1 MDLPG
6 LRRRSPNPN
15 SPATS
20 SLSSHSDA
28 QSHYSDISGTKRV
41 EGGRFSN
48 GSLGPRTYPTPTIRL
63 VRPSFSNL
71 QATPQIRARSED
83 GKPQDD
89 PCPPSVD
96 LRRSETTPNPRS
108 HTSKYTWRPYS
119 NEMGN
124 AIYRPVPPLP
134 LNIRKLRMA
143 EPEGSL
149 KPAKSVG
156 SSIFSLR
163 NPFKWHRKE
172 EGSQV
177 GDKADEAG
185 SQAMSLRASSM
196 RSKWSQDSSGSATST
211 RQLLPPGKPLQGS
224 GMKTRA
230 QHPSTDGAI
239 FLPRSM
245 TMRRSRT
252 GCMTQLGKFP
262 RSSFGHV
269 ERGWTV
275 YKWILLVSVISV
287 SDPFIRG
294 SDH

>member
-20 SLSSHSDA
+20 SSSSHSDA
-28 QSHYSDISGTKRV
+28 QSHYSDISGAKRV

-48 GSLGPRTYPTPTIRL
+48 GSLGPRTYPAPTIQL
-63 VRPSFSNL
+63 AKPSFSTL

-83 GKPQDD
+83 GKPQDV
-89 PCPPSVD
+89 PCPPSAD

-108 HTSKYTWRPYS
+108 HDSKYTWRPYS
-119 NEMGN
+119 NEMGD

-163 NPFKWHRKE
+163 NPFKWHRKDE
-172 EGSQV
+172 VSQV
-177 GDKADEAG
+177 GDKVDEAG
-185 SQAMSLRASSM
+185 SQAMSLRAPSM
-196 RSKWSQDSSGSATST
+196 RSKWSQESSGTATST
-211 RQLLPPGKPLQGS
+211 RQLLPPGKPLQAS
-224 GMKTRA
+224 GMKARA
-230 QHPSTDGAI
+230 QHPSTDSAG

-245 TMRRSRT
+245 TMRRSGT

-287 SDPFIRG
+287 SDPLIL
-294 SDH
+294 